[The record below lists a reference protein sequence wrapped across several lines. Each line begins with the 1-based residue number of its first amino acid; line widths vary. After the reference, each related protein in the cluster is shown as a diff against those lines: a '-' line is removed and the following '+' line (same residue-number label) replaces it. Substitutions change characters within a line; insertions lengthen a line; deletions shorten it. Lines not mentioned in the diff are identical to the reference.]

1 MKRQIRRR
9 PWYEDGKL
17 VGMMVDGQR
26 YRFLRIGIHITAIQ
40 RRPVD
45 AAFYAAS
52 CIDCG
57 EDFEAVHFL
66 TNDMFGVARK
76 CEACRPSAA

>member
-17 VGMMVDGQR
+17 VGMLVDGQR
-26 YRFLRIGIHITAIQ
+26 YRFQRVGIHVTAIQ
-40 RRPVD
+40 QRTVEV
-45 AAFYAAS
+45 AFYAAS
-52 CIDCG
+52 CLECG

-66 TNDMFGVARK
+66 ENDMFGVARK
-76 CEACRPSAA
+76 CGACRSDPA